1 MAKSKID
8 RVRKNIDKIIKW
20 KKIGLTDKQVARQL
34 GISVATYYEYQK
46 KYPDILEAIQ
56 TGREGY
62 VAELK
67 GHLQRLAEPHKLKTI
82 RKYKRTDSKTGNVTE
97 YVEEIIKEVDPDVK
111 AIEKLLNNLDRENSV
126 EWQTFDL
133 KKEELELKK
142 QIAEDRAF

>member
-8 RVRKNIDKIIKW
+8 RVRKNIDKIINW
-20 KKIGLTDKQVARQL
+20 KKLGLTDKQVARQL

-62 VAELK
+62 IVELK
-67 GHLQRLAEPHKLKTI
+67 GQLQRLAEPHKLRTV
-82 RKYKRTDSKTGNVTE
+82 RRYKRIDPKTGKEIE
-97 YVEEIIKEVDPDVK
+97 YAEEIIKEIDPDIR

-126 EWQTFDL
+126 EWKNYEL
-133 KKEELELKK
+133 KEKEFELKK
-142 QIAEDRAF
+142 QISEDNF